1 MSKIFTTATRQ
12 GDRSLT
18 RKHARVTLSREF
30 QVGGGVQAFRAKLG
44 GRFPRVGQARR
55 GGFEDCTRAGG
66 RRGPWGAV
74 RGSAQSDKETKDCR
88 DFFFTSA
95 LLHYF

>member
-1 MSKIFTTATRQ
+1 M
-12 GDRSLT
+12 

-55 GGFEDCTRAGG
+55 GGGSKIARVRAGAVG
-66 RRGPWGAV
+66 RAV
-74 RGSAQSDKETKDCR
+74 RGSAQKPKIAGTFLLQR
-88 DFFFTSA
+88 YFTTFDST
-95 LLHYF
+95 